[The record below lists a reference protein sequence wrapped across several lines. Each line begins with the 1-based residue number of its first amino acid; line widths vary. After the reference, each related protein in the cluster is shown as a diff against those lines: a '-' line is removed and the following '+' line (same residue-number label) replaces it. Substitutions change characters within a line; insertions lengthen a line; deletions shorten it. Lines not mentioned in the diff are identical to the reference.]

1 MLGGLLYTFTAIVA
15 WVQCCWGENQ
25 PNLIIMN
32 MDDMGWGDLGVM
44 GHPAKETP
52 NLDRMASEGILFTE
66 FYTSAAICS
75 PSRASLLTGRLP
87 LRNGFYQNTYPGRNA
102 YTPQEI
108 TGGIQEEEVLI
119 PEILSKVGYRSKIV
133 GKWHLGHQ
141 EQFLPLNH
149 GFQVIILHSQRMNN
163 CNCNLQFELNNVLT
177 LSALPC
183 TIFAI
188 VQVFLCCVY
197 VITG

>member
-1 MLGGLLYTFTAIVA
+1 MLGGLMHTWTVMLA
-15 WVQCCWGENQ
+15 WAHCCWGEHQ
-25 PNLIIMN
+25 PNMIIMN
-32 MDDMGWGDLGVM
+32 MDDLGWGDLGVM

-87 LRNGFYQNTYPGRNA
+87 LRNGFYQSTYPGRNA
-102 YTPQEI
+102 YTPQDI

-119 PEILSKVGYRSKIV
+119 PEVLAKGGYRSKIV

-149 GFQVIILHSQRMNN
+149 GFQVITQSHRRTSATV
-163 CNCNLQFELNNVLT
+163 LQCY
-177 LSALPC
+177 S
-183 TIFAI
+183 
-188 VQVFLCCVY
+188 Y
-197 VITG
+197 S